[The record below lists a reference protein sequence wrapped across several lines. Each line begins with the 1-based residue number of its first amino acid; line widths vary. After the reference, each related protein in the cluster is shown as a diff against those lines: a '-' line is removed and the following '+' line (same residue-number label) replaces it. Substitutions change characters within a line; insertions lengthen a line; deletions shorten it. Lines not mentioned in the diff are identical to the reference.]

1 MPGTASAPTVDG
13 TPLYDRVSVHY
24 VDASG
29 DIRSDTIQIDPGTT
43 DAQIQTM
50 VGLIQGN
57 SNASIYKVER
67 TAVYASAPNPTNA
80 VSAVYPSVYDNVV
93 LLFKTLLN
101 QSQNI
106 FIPAP
111 DEDIMPADSDSPD
124 TAALIPTVV
133 AIINVLEGTGTT
145 DWSGVSAR
153 FTERREKNQRVLL

>member
-13 TPLYDRVSVHY
+13 TPLYDKVSIHY

-29 DIRSDTIQIDPGTT
+29 DTRSDSIQIDPGTT

-67 TAVYASAPNPTNA
+67 TAVYGSIPNPSNA
-80 VSAVYPSVYDNVV
+80 LAEVYPSVYDNIV
-93 LLFKTLLN
+93 LLFKTPTN
-101 QSQNI
+101 QSQNV

-111 DEDIMPADSDSPD
+111 DGDIMPADSDVPD
-124 TAALIPTVV
+124 VAALIPTNV
-133 AIINVLEGTGTT
+133 AIINVLEGLGTVE
-145 DWSGVSAR
+145 WGAVSAR
-153 FTERREKNQRVLL
+153 FTERREKNQRVML